1 MLFAKSPDPDISGHL
16 ILEQFQA
23 QVSLSDELDGIIFA
37 LSVEN
42 SSVKRD
48 KKISW

>member
-23 QVSLSDELDGIIFA
+23 QVFHLML
-37 LSVEN
+37 
-42 SSVKRD
+42 
-48 KKISW
+48 